1 MVTNRVGRRGREH
14 SAEIAVVLQA
24 PTEYLLTVRG
34 FRLVLK
40 VRGLSGGIERGC
52 SC

>member
-1 MVTNRVGRRGREH
+1 VVTNRGGRKGRKR

-24 PTEYLLTVRG
+24 LTEYLLTVRG
-34 FRLVLK
+34 FRLFLE